1 MALTDA
7 ELDGLIYLGY
17 VLRGSDPETR
27 RVRAAARELIEQSM
41 HMGEFLR
48 ILPERLRVLDAREQ
62 AKKQGHV

>member
-27 RVRAAARELIEQSM
+27 RVRVAARELIEQHM

-62 AKKQGHV
+62 GHE

>member
-7 ELDGLIYLGY
+7 ELDGLIYLAY
-17 VLRGSDPETR
+17 VLRGSDPETV
-27 RVRAAARELIEQSM
+27 RVRVAARELIEQHM

-62 AKKQGHV
+62 AKKQGNV

>member
-17 VLRGSDPETR
+17 VLRGSDPETV
-27 RVRAAARELIEQSM
+27 RVRAAARELIEQHM

-48 ILPERLRVLDAREQ
+48 ILPGRLRALDARED
-62 AKKQGHV
+62 AKRRGRS

>member
-1 MALTDA
+1 MALTA
-7 ELDGLIYLGY
+7 QELDGLIYLGY